1 MMKMSRFLSS
11 RLQTLEAYVPGEQP
25 QDMQYIKL
33 NTNEAP
39 FPPSPLVFERLYAS
53 EAAKLNLY
61 PDPEGKVLR
70 DKLAGLYGVSRDNVI
85 LSNGSDEVLAFAFM
99 AFCDAQRQIAF
110 PDITY
115 PFYPVYADL
124 YGIPYT
130 KIPVRDDFSIRVA
143 DYFGIGKN
151 IAIANPCSPTGLA
164 ISLSDIEVI
173 LRTNPDHV
181 VLIDEAYVDFGA
193 ESAVGLIDKYDNLL
207 IVQTYSKSRF
217 MAGVRLGVAF
227 GSSELIA
234 DLNRIKYSFN
244 PYNVSKMA
252 LIAGEAAIDEDSYYK
267 KNCRIIVDVREK
279 TASALKALGFV
290 MTDSKAN
297 FLFAKHPAF
306 TGGEIYRALKEKGIL
321 VRHFD
326 KPRISDYLRITIGT
340 DEQMDALITALK
352 AILTKGE

>member
-1 MMKMSRFLSS
+1 MSRFLSRRFES
-11 RLQTLEAYVPGEQP
+11 LEAYVPGEQP

-39 FPPSPLVFERLYAS
+39 FPPSPLVYDRLSAA
-53 EAAKLNLY
+53 EIAKLNLY
-61 PDPEGKVLR
+61 PDPEGRALR
-70 DKLAGLYGVSRDNVI
+70 DKLAALYSVKRENVF

-99 AFCDAQRQIAF
+99 AFCDAERQIAF

-130 KIPVRDDFSIRVA
+130 KIPVCDDFSIRVS
-143 DYFGIGKN
+143 DYLALGKN

-164 ISLSDIEVI
+164 LTLSDIEDI
-173 LRTNPDHV
+173 LRSNPDHV
-181 VLIDEAYVDFGA
+181 VLIDEAYVDFGG

-217 MAGVRLGVAF
+217 MAGVRLGLAF
-227 GSSELIA
+227 GSEELIR
-234 DLNRIKYSFN
+234 DLNKIKYSFN
-244 PYNVSKMA
+244 PYNVSRMA
-252 LIAGEAAIDEDSYYK
+252 LAAGEAAVDEDAYYK
-267 KNCRIIVDVREK
+267 ENCRKIVAIREK
-279 TASALKALGFV
+279 TASRLNDLGFV

-297 FLFAKHPAF
+297 FLFAKHPDWK
-306 TGGEIYRALKEKGIL
+306 GGELYRKLKAVGIL

-340 DEQMDALITALK
+340 DVQMDALVEALSK
-352 AILTKGE
+352 ILKGE

>member
-1 MMKMSRFLSS
+1 MSKFLS
-11 RLQTLEAYVPGEQP
+11 RRFDTLVAYVPGEQP

-39 FPPSPLVFERLYAS
+39 FPPSPSVFERLNVS
-53 EAAKLNLY
+53 ELQKLNLY
-61 PDPEGKVLR
+61 PDPEGRALR
-70 DKLAGLYGVSRDNVI
+70 TKLAGLYGVKLENTF

-99 AFCDAQRQIAF
+99 AFCDAERPVAF

-115 PFYPVYADL
+115 PFYPVYANL
-124 YGIPYT
+124 YGLPYT
-130 KIPVRDDFSIRVA
+130 QIPVRDDFSIDCA
-143 DYFGIGKN
+143 DYLGINKN
-151 IAIANPCSPTGLA
+151 IVIANPCSPTGLA
-164 ISLSDIEVI
+164 LTLPEIESI
-173 LRTNPDHV
+173 IQANPGHV

-227 GSSELIA
+227 GAEGLIA
-234 DLNRIKYSFN
+234 DLNTIKYSFN
-244 PYNVSKMA
+244 PYNVSRMA
-252 LIAGEAAIDEDSYYK
+252 LTAGEAAVDDNAYYMD
-267 KNCRIIVDVREK
+267 NCRKIVETRDK
-279 TASALKALGFV
+279 TAQTLKSMGFC

-297 FLFAKHPAF
+297 FLFATHPDRE
-306 TGGEIYRALKEKGIL
+306 GGELYRSLKQLGIL

-340 DEQMDALITALK
+340 PEQMDALAAALK
-352 AILTKGE
+352 TILAKGPQK